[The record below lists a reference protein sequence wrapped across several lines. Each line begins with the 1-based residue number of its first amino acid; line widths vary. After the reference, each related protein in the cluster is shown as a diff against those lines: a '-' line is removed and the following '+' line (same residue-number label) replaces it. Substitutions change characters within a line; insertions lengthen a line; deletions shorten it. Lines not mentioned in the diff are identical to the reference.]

1 MSRVYILAADKELP
15 LCDFQ
20 EPRTSYSNRYA
31 VTFDQGFKV
40 EPLHYYRQAVDE
52 LGWPMKPF
60 RYEFVMEKEETD
72 LVNLRAYLTENF
84 SSGEVLEL
92 WSAWLSGDVNKKCP
106 PRYRGRLADFDL
118 EALEQF
124 LTAEE
129 ICFDITV

>member
-1 MSRVYILAADKELP
+1 MSRVCILAADKELP

-20 EPRTSYSNRYA
+20 EPRTSYSNGYA

-40 EPLHYYRQAVDE
+40 EPLVYYRPAVEE

-72 LVNLRAYLTENF
+72 LMHLRAYLTENF

-92 WSAWLSGDVNKKCP
+92 WSVWLSGDVNKK
-106 PRYRGRLADFDL
+106 RTTRFRGALADFDL

-124 LTAEE
+124 LNAEE
-129 ICFDITV
+129 ICFDITI